1 LSVTPGQTHP
11 NGTFKWQNGGFET
24 GYKLL
29 VSAISSVLL
38 LFFFS
43 ACALFLLQEL
53 FVLSISKA
61 ETIIANCKGTQQHKK
76 KKTDSTQSSQ
86 ETTARQH
93 KAGGKKKKQSV
104 VGKAK

>member
-76 KKTDSTQSSQ
+76 KKQTAHRVARKQLRDSIKP
-86 ETTARQH
+86 EE
-93 KAGGKKKKQSV
+93 KKKK
-104 VGKAK
+104 KA